1 MFLESQTLLI
11 QQLLEFPRGHDDLP
25 DALEMCISGF
35 GGSTFIGGATP
46 IRDVVRSAAQRLSRI
61 GGGARNRILRKAIA
75 EVLFPRRAYTMG
87 FV

>member
-1 MFLESQTLLI
+1 MA
-11 QQLLEFPRGHDDLP
+11 LP
-25 DALEMCISGF
+25 LSV
-35 GGSTFIGGATP
+35 GATP